1 MSYVCGMITLESNID
16 TKNLE
21 KVAFILKTIG
31 HPVRLSII
39 GLLADNDQISVN
51 QISEKLNREQSLI
64 SHHLNNMK
72 LKGILESTRQG
83 KSHFYS
89 IKLKEVL
96 TVIDC
101 MSKCNI

>member
-1 MSYVCGMITLESNID
+1 VIVLENEID
-16 TKNLE
+16 KDKLE

-31 HPVRLSII
+31 HPVRLGII
-39 GLLADNDQISVN
+39 GLLANNSQISVN
-51 QISEKLNREQSLI
+51 EISDKLDCEQSLI

-72 LKGILESTRQG
+72 VKGILESTREG

>member
-1 MSYVCGMITLESNID
+1 MIVIENKIEME
-16 TKNLE
+16 KLE
-21 KVAFILKTIG
+21 KVAFILKTIA
-31 HPVRLSII
+31 HPVRLGII
-39 GLLADNDQISVN
+39 GILANNNEISVN
-51 QISEKLNREQSLI
+51 EISEKLNCEQSLI

-72 LKGILESTRQG
+72 VKGILESTRQG

-101 MSKCNI
+101 MIKCNI